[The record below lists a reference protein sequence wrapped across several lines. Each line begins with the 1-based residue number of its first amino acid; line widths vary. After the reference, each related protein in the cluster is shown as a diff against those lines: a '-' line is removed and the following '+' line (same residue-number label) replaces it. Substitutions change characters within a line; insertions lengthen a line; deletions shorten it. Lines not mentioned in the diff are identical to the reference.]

1 MDEAGDATAG
11 VYDTFEFT
19 PAPETIG
26 EVPVAAK
33 PEESSGRTLGSS
45 AHAALI
51 IGAAEAYA
59 SAAAAG
65 RTKEARRDASLNAGE
80 VIRSAQLPRPHPK
93 FLVGTARRPQKLE
106 ARLSSSGAPR
116 RISMRA

>member
-33 PEESSGRTLGSS
+33 PEE
-45 AHAALI
+45 
-51 IGAAEAYA
+51 
-59 SAAAAG
+59 
-65 RTKEARRDASLNAGE
+65 K
-80 VIRSAQLPRPHPK
+80 
-93 FLVGTARRPQKLE
+93 
-106 ARLSSSGAPR
+106 
-116 RISMRA
+116 